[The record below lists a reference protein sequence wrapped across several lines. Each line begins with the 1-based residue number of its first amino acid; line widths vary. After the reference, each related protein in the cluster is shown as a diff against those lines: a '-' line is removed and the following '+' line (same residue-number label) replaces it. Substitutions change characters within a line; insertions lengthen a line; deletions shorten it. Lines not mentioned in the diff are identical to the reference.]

1 MFLFLKNAQRKIMGG
16 LDAGYGQ
23 FPWTAHI
30 KIRGPD
36 IDKVCGG
43 TLVNRRWIITA
54 GHCTQYC
61 QDVPHCIGEISQAG
75 HYTQPELNS
84 QINWAP
90 KTNYPSKVKNNPTYS
105 NSP

>member
-1 MFLFLKNAQRKIMGG
+1 MGG

-54 GHCTQYC
+54 GHCTQYSK
-61 QDVPHCIGEISQAG
+61 DVPHCIGEISQAG
-75 HYTQPELNS
+75 QPEPNS

-90 KTNYPSKVKNNPTYS
+90 KTNYPTKVKKNPTFPTRLKS
-105 NSP
+105 ECQFPTTTTILI

>member
-1 MFLFLKNAQRKIMGG
+1 MGG

-30 KIRGPD
+30 KIRGPN

-43 TLVNRRWIITA
+43 TLVNRRWVVTA

-61 QDVPHCIGEISQAG
+61 QDVPHCVGEISQAG
-75 HYTQPELNS
+75 NFSQHELNTQS
-84 QINWAP
+84 NNKIP
-90 KTNYPSKVKNNPTYS
+90 KTNYKTKVKKNPTYS
-105 NSP
+105 QIALPPSVLYLAWF